1 MFNCQHLWGDNSRKR
16 VVRGCKQNDAH
27 QASISNYVIDDVY
40 CYAMSSCSCRYKA
53 IASASIHMNRFHW
66 DYLTAAKLSISP
78 HENFWPKFLARSG
91 RACLSLRCLRSWSQC
106 PQALRA
112 PTRSN
117 QELRCSGVASQE
129 TPPWHSIGVGA
140 WGLTGPS
147 LNQRLVGGFCLW
159 PTSLWTMEDDG

>member
-1 MFNCQHLWGDNSRKR
+1 M
-16 VVRGCKQNDAH
+16 RGCKQNDAH

-91 RACLSLRCLRSWSQC
+91 RACLSLRLSSVLIAVPSGPESPNQEQPGAPLLRSGIARDAALALHWS
-106 PQALRA
+106 
-112 PTRSN
+112 
-117 QELRCSGVASQE
+117 
-129 TPPWHSIGVGA
+129 
-140 WGLTGPS
+140 WGLRFDGPFLKPKTGWWLLPVA
-147 LNQRLVGGFCLW
+147 NIAMDYGR
-159 PTSLWTMEDDG
+159 